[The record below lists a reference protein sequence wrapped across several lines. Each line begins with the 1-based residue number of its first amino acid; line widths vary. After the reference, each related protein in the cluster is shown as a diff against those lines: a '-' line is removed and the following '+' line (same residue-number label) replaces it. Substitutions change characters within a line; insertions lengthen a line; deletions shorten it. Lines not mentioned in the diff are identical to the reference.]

1 MVNKVLSITVSL
13 ALIVGGLVVMNT
25 PTASADR
32 LCPGQVF
39 NHVNGLQWC
48 SHAGLARGPICA
60 HGFPNDGLGNSPGQI
75 PSICNG

>member
-1 MVNKVLSITVSL
+1 M
-13 ALIVGGLVVMNT
+13 VMNT

-48 SHAGLARGPICA
+48 SNAAQARGPICA
-60 HGFPNDGLGNSPGQI
+60 HVLPDDGNGHIPGQI
-75 PSICNG
+75 PGICG